1 MVGFAFNLTAKER
14 KYYMK
19 KLVMFAIATILAM
32 HVVQADDDKKKKA
45 WGKGGIQALLKQL
58 DLNAD
63 QKKKLDEFNKANRDK
78 NAEVRK
84 FKGDERKAKMREIT
98 LARNAKLKEILTKK
112 QQTKLKELKA
122 AKKEKKKKSRA
133 SNTKDR
139 AKK

>member
-1 MVGFAFNLTAKER
+1 
-14 KYYMK
+14 MK

-32 HVVQADDDKKKKA
+32 HVAQADDDKKKKA

-84 FKGDERKAKMREIT
+84 FKGDERNAKMREIT